1 MLLSKRF
8 GIHICIKENLIHY
21 RISVCTINYQI
32 VWSVKYWSIHRS
44 WNRVVFQ
51 KKTSEGIP
59 NIKANSIKGAG
70 YGKGK
75 EKKGEFI

>member
-1 MLLSKRF
+1 M
-8 GIHICIKENLIHY
+8 
-21 RISVCTINYQI
+21 

-44 WNRVVFQ
+44 GNRVAFQ
-51 KKTSEGIP
+51 KKTSEGTS

-75 EKKGEFI
+75 EKKGKFI

>member
-8 GIHICIKENLIHY
+8 GIHICIKENLILY
-21 RISVCTINYQI
+21 RTSICNINYHM
-32 VWSVKYWSIHRS
+32 VWSVKYRSIHRFVS
-44 WNRVVFQ
+44 KVAFG
-51 KKTSEGIP
+51 TS

-75 EKKGEFI
+75 EKKGKFI